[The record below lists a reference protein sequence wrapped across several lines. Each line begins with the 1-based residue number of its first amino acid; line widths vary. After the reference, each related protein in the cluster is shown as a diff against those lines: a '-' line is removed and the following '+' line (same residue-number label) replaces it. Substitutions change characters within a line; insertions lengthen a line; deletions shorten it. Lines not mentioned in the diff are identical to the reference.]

1 MAAVKKPANVQN
13 QIVAPTREPY
23 DVSPKVIIPVLGQL
37 GVAVALL
44 IVTGDST
51 SVIPAVTAVLTAVL
65 GYQTP
70 DPVTINQA

>member
-1 MAAVKKPANVQN
+1 MAAAKKPANVQN
-13 QIVAPTREPY
+13 QLVVPTRDKY
-23 DVSPKVIIPVLGQL
+23 DVSPKVLIPVLGQF

-70 DPVTINQA
+70 DPVVIDQN